1 MFIYPLYEIKK
12 LKNEFRKHFAPT
24 DIHFMCLCM
33 HGHAA
38 VDVIHR
44 FTTYNDK
51 SKFAIA
57 FVINNNELFEFST
70 STKKKSTFE
79 VILIDSIVFLSGN
92 VAPLCSDF
100 HRWKR
105 ESLARLERYLSR
117 EEEFCLGIC
126 EESEKNIEVIIIFE
140 DKDGF
145 GASAIELEQ
154 EITKLRNLTRR
165 MHLTHNATATQSDE
179 ASPVI
184 DFTESEDTN
193 TLPDISET
201 STKSNQ
207 LETWESE
214 RKIKSRISTDSE
226 ELRHTK
232 KNIESVCKTVT
243 EQFEIFGTRRL
254 SDNVSSGRQPQ
265 FLSTSFKLLNSIQFI
280 TMGVMIDCNSPQT
293 EFRSR
298 GAYDLEFDQF
308 LANKDKK

>member
-1 MFIYPLYEIKK
+1 MLNTKTLICETDANHFDRCILNTGILEEEVVVVGRLAGWVRCEQINGKFGDWFLMFIYPLYEIKK
-12 LKNEFRKHFAPT
+12 LKNEFRKHF
-24 DIHFMCLCM
+24 
-33 HGHAA
+33 
-38 VDVIHR
+38 
-44 FTTYNDK
+44 
-51 SKFAIA
+51 
-57 FVINNNELFEFST
+57 
-70 STKKKSTFE
+70 
-79 VILIDSIVFLSGN
+79 GN